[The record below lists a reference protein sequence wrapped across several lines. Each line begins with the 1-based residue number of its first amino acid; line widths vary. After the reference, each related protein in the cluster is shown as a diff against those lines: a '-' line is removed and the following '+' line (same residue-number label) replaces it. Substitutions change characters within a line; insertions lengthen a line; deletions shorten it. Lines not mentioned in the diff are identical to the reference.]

1 MRHRLYFV
9 MPDLASAIRTANDL
23 LLARIEDRHMHFLGR
38 RGMSLGELHEASYLQ
53 KSDIRHALQLGVGLG
68 AACGMVLGVF
78 LKLTPIGDVE
88 FGVGTFL
95 LCTLGG
101 AAFGGWASTLVGLST
116 PNKDLERF
124 KADIDAGRILL
135 MLDVPALRLEEIRQL
150 VERSHPEARSLGEDP
165 AIPAFP

>member
-95 LCTLGG
+95 LSTLGG

-135 MLDVPALRLEEIRQL
+135 MLDVPGTRYEEVRGIIART
-150 VERSHPEARSLGEDP
+150 HPEAIDRGNEP
-165 AIPAFP
+165 TVPAFP